1 MIVAGIGLGL
11 AFVALTVAAVPGG
24 DGSTDSGAASGLY
37 NTAAQLGGA
46 VGIAILTTVSSA
58 RTRALITGGHDVV
71 IATTG
76 GRQVALYAG
85 AGLLAIGALAAL
97 LMPRETGRKAPQDA

>member
-1 MIVAGIGLGL
+1 M

-24 DGSTDSGAASGLY
+24 EGSSDNGAASGLY

-46 VGIAILTTVSSA
+46 LGIAILTTVSSA
-58 RTRALITGGHDVV
+58 RTRTLIAGGHDA
-71 IATTG
+71 IAATTG
-76 GRQVALYAG
+76 GRQFALYAG

-97 LMPRETGRKAPQDA
+97 LMPRETGRKAAQEA